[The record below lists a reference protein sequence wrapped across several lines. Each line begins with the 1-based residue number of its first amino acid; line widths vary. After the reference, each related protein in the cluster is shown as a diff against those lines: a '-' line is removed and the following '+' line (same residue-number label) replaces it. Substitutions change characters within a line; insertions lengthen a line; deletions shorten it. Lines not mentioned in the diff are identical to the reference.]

1 MITSQDSLVPLTTY
15 SGVIPEKR
23 ELTTRPR
30 FSDKVFRAIVTSG
43 GFTSLIILGLI
54 ALFLTLQSS
63 TVFRQFGLH
72 FITGFEWSPGDPE
85 SGAPAKFGIGAMLI
99 GTLVVSMIGL
109 MIALPISVGTALFIN
124 YYAPDWLRKPLT
136 IMIDLMA
143 AIPSVIY
150 GLWGFFILMP
160 HAVYWAELLHKY
172 LGFIPIFR
180 MPSEIYERSPFIAG
194 IVVGI
199 MIIPIITAITR
210 EVFSQ
215 VPLDRV
221 QAAYA
226 LGATRWTM
234 IRAVVL
240 PFGASGVAGGAMLGL
255 GRAMGETVAIYLV
268 LNLYFIPNFNI
279 LFSSGGNVASLIVSK
294 FGESEDFELRALM
307 AAGLV
312 LFVVTLL
319 VNFLSDLIVKR
330 TARKGR

>member
-1 MITSQDSLVPLTTY
+1 MITSQDSLVPLTSY

-23 ELTTRPR
+23 ELTTKPR

-160 HAVYWAELLHKY
+160 HAVYWAKD
-172 LGFIPIFR
+172 R
-180 MPSEIYERSPFIAG
+180 KS
-194 IVVGI
+194 VV
-199 MIIPIITAITR
+199 
-210 EVFSQ
+210 
-215 VPLDRV
+215 
-221 QAAYA
+221 
-226 LGATRWTM
+226 
-234 IRAVVL
+234 
-240 PFGASGVAGGAMLGL
+240 
-255 GRAMGETVAIYLV
+255 
-268 LNLYFIPNFNI
+268 
-279 LFSSGGNVASLIVSK
+279 
-294 FGESEDFELRALM
+294 
-307 AAGLV
+307 
-312 LFVVTLL
+312 
-319 VNFLSDLIVKR
+319 
-330 TARKGR
+330 